1 MIIPCPDCQGTQPQC
16 RRCCGAGWVPGVQKR
31 WVEIGQAHK
40 RRRLARMELTQRCAE
55 RLGLTVAELDEM
67 ERGAADP
74 ARIEAD

>member
-1 MIIPCPDCQGTQPQC
+1 M
-16 RRCCGAGWVPGVQKR
+16 QKR